1 MTRSSGS
8 DKNGKQV
15 AAGRDGTTNIE
26 LVCDCCDKRGHGS
39 DNCGAYKGKRRGY
52 LYWAPEIQHSDASQQ
67 NAAELQ
73 RMRAGSVTDIVMR
86 ARVEPIDVSG
96 LACFYLTIVAG
107 LALLPRVPDKPASVG
122 KLVAKISTYLRNEP
136 AAASLRQTLS
146 GMTLGQIA
154 AREGLTVLELG
165 QAILR
170 VGTTIGLGGTE
181 MGVVA
186 AELWA
191 VNIFYWQVCGKGKYR
206 LIEVQRPGR
215 KARGHVH
222 AEYQPVLLLRTAL
235 VPVPLA
241 MHQCVLAAAQ

>member
-1 MTRSSGS
+1 
-8 DKNGKQV
+8 
-15 AAGRDGTTNIE
+15 
-26 LVCDCCDKRGHGS
+26 
-39 DNCGAYKGKRRGY
+39 
-52 LYWAPEIQHSDASQQ
+52 
-67 NAAELQ
+67 
-73 RMRAGSVTDIVMR
+73 
-86 ARVEPIDVSG
+86 
-96 LACFYLTIVAG
+96 
-107 LALLPRVPDKPASVG
+107 
-122 KLVAKISTYLRNEP
+122 
-136 AAASLRQTLS
+136 
-146 GMTLGQIA
+146 MTLGQIA

-191 VNIFYWQVCGKGKYR
+191 VNIFYWQVCCKGKYR